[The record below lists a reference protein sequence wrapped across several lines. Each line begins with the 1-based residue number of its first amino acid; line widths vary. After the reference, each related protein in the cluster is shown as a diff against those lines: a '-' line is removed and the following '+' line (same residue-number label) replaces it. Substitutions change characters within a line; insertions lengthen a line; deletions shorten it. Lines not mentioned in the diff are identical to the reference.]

1 MLQKS
6 TFATVY
12 DSRLKT
18 AVFVVCSF
26 ADFMGG
32 GEMVANKDSRIK
44 NNLISSLVYQVV
56 LITLSFLLPRLYL
69 ENFGSEVNGVLQTIK
84 QIFTYMC
91 LLEAGVGLATTQA
104 LYKRIGEKNFKS
116 ANEVLSATNS
126 YYKRTGI
133 IYLAIVLVIASLYA
147 YIIPTSI
154 DSNVVFFII
163 ILTALPVLFS
173 YFVQA
178 KYRILMEV
186 DGRKYVI
193 NNAET
198 ILQIASNAG
207 KVLVLILS
215 DSLIL
220 IQLVY
225 CIISLAQ
232 LGYLY
237 FYAKRRYKWL
247 DLKAKPDFKA
257 ISQKNSVLVH
267 QLSGMVFN
275 NTDVILISVLCDFKV
290 VSIYAIYNIF
300 FSQVQNFITN
310 VVSSF
315 TFALGQM
322 FHTDRGKF
330 DRLYNTYETFYVMAT
345 FMIYTLMAVFLLP
358 LIQIYT
364 SGINDAEYTNTF
376 LVLLFVIMN
385 LISNAKIPVNG
396 IIEFS
401 GGFEKTRS
409 YAIWEMV
416 INITVS
422 VAAILYMG
430 ICGAILGTIAA
441 LLYRGIVTIYYSNK
455 KVLKRSQMH
464 TYKILIANTI
474 VFAIVMAVFY
484 VDAFSNV
491 PFLKL
496 LLYGAINSVWII
508 ALFLIVNFI
517 FNKNAFKTI
526 FALYKGEKNQ

>member
-1 MLQKS
+1 
-6 TFATVY
+6 
-12 DSRLKT
+12 
-18 AVFVVCSF
+18 
-26 ADFMGG
+26 MGK
-32 GEMVANKDSRIK
+32 ESKIK
-44 NNLISSLVYQVV
+44 NNLISSLIYQVV
-56 LITLSFLLPRLYL
+56 LISLSFLLPRLYL
-69 ENFGSEVNGVLQTIK
+69 ENFGSEVNGVLSTIK
-84 QIFTYMC
+84 QIFVYLF

-104 LYKRIGEKNFKS
+104 LYERIGKKDYKS
-116 ANEVLSATNS
+116 ASEVLAATHS
-126 YYKRTGI
+126 YYIKTGI
-133 IYLAIVLVIASLYA
+133 IYFVIVLAIAIVYA
-147 YIIPTSI
+147 YVIPTSI
-154 DSNVVFFII
+154 DSNVVFIII
-163 ILTALPVLFS
+163 ILTALPALFS

-186 DGRKYVI
+186 DGRRYVI

-198 ILQIASNAG
+198 VLQIASNAG
-207 KVLVLILS
+207 KILVLLLT

-225 CIISLAQ
+225 CIIYLTQ
-232 LGYLY
+232 LIYLY

-275 NTDVILISVLCDFKV
+275 NTDVILISALCDFKV
-290 VSIYAIYNIF
+290 ASIYAIYNMF

-322 FHTDRGKF
+322 FHTDRERF
-330 DRLYNTYETFYVMAT
+330 DKLYNAYETFYIMAT
-345 FMIYTLMAVFLLP
+345 CIIYTLMAVFLLP

-364 SGINDAEYTNTF
+364 SGINDAEYTNAF

-385 LISNAKIPVNG
+385 LASNAKMPSSG
-396 IIEFS
+396 IIEYA
-401 GGFEKTRS
+401 GEFEKTRFH
-409 YAIWEMV
+409 AIWEMI

-422 VAAILYMG
+422 VVAILYMG

-455 KVLKRSQMH
+455 KVLKRSQMC
-464 TYKILIANTI
+464 TYKIVIANGL
-474 VFAIVMAVFY
+474 VFVLIMAVFF
-484 VDAFSNV
+484 VDTFSNV
-491 PFLKL
+491 SFLKL
-496 LLYGAINSVWII
+496 LFYGLINSAWI
-508 ALFLIVNFI
+508 APLYLAVNIV
-517 FNKNAFKTI
+517 FNASAFTTI
-526 FALYKGEKNQ
+526 FELYRGKKNR

>member
-1 MLQKS
+1 MS
-6 TFATVY
+6 
-12 DSRLKT
+12 
-18 AVFVVCSF
+18 
-26 ADFMGG
+26 
-32 GEMVANKDSRIK
+32 NKDSRIK
-44 NNLISSLVYQVV
+44 NNVISSLVYQAV
-56 LITLSFLLPRLYL
+56 LISLSFLLPRLYL

-104 LYKRIGEKNFKS
+104 LYKRIGEKDYKS
-116 ANEVLSATNS
+116 ASEVLSATHS
-126 YYKRTGI
+126 YYIRTGI
-133 IYLAIVLVIASLYA
+133 IYLAIVLGIAVVYA
-147 YIIPTSI
+147 YVIPTSI
-154 DSNVVFFII
+154 DSNVVFLIV
-163 ILTALPVLFS
+163 ILTALPALFS

-198 ILQIASNAG
+198 ILQLASNAG
-207 KVLVLILS
+207 KILVLLLT

-225 CIISLAQ
+225 CIMSLIQ
-232 LGYLY
+232 LVYLY

-247 DLKAKPDFKA
+247 DLKMKPDFDA

-275 NTDVILISVLCDFKV
+275 NTDVILISVLCDFKA

-300 FSQVQNFITN
+300 FSQVQNFITSL
-310 VVSSF
+310 VSSF

-322 FHTDRGKF
+322 FHTDKEKF
-330 DRLYNTYETFYVMAT
+330 NKMYHIYETFYVMIT
-345 FMIYTLMAVFLLP
+345 CIIYTLMAVFLLP

-364 SGINDAEYTNTF
+364 SGINDAEYTNAF
-376 LVLLFVIMN
+376 LLLLFVIMN
-385 LISNAKIPVNG
+385 LIANAKLPANSM
-396 IIEFS
+396 IEFS
-401 GGFEKTRS
+401 GDFEKTRY
-409 YAIWEMV
+409 YALWEMI

-441 LLYRGIVTIYYSNK
+441 LLYRGVMTIYYSNK
-455 KVLKRSQMH
+455 KILKRSQMH
-464 TYKILIANTI
+464 TYKILIVNGA
-474 VFAIVMAVFY
+474 VFTVIMAVFF
-484 VDAFSNV
+484 VDTFSNV
-491 PFLKL
+491 SFLQLLLHGMFHSIWIVGLYLLVNFAFNRTAFTTILKL
-496 LLYGAINSVWII
+496 CRGKKS
-508 ALFLIVNFI
+508 
-517 FNKNAFKTI
+517 
-526 FALYKGEKNQ
+526 Q